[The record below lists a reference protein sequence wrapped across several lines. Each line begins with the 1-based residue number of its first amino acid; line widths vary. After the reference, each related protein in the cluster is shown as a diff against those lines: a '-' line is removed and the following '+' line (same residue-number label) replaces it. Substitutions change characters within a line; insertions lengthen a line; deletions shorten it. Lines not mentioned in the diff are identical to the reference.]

1 MGVRLLFVLLLP
13 ILSCLGAAAAEE
25 PQTTQPTKV
34 PSPTPARTVH
44 VIAGV
49 VTWVDVS
56 AGLVAVRESVPTA
69 SQMGQKPVR
78 RSVALVVT
86 ADTKLFRGKTPAM
99 TADLRPGD
107 YVVSRY
113 TETPQ
118 GALAL
123 LLRAADVV
131 VRTTPSPSGTPQPG
145 GVSASE
151 NGQH

>member
-1 MGVRLLFVLLLP
+1 M
-13 ILSCLGAAAAEE
+13 
-25 PQTTQPTKV
+25 
-34 PSPTPARTVH
+34 
-44 VIAGV
+44 IAGV
-49 VTWVDVS
+49 VTWVDVPT
-56 AGLVAVRESVPTA
+56 GLVAVRESVPTA

-86 ADTKLFRGKTPAM
+86 AETKLFRGTTPVL
-99 TADLRPGD
+99 TADLRAGD

-131 VRTTPSPSGTPQPG
+131 VQTTPSPSATPQP
-145 GVSASE
+145 SDAPASE
-151 NGQH
+151 NGQR